1 MKQNQGRVNLPAMS
15 NLVTKTV
22 IHSHN
27 ARFSAAPSTR
37 RSWARDLIGVQEE
50 ERRRISQELHDDL
63 GQRLALLEIKLH
75 QLEQNCMPANIAEGL
90 KTVRDFVAELD
101 RDIHRICYELYPV
114 VLEKLGLLGALRC
127 LCREFSESNGISI
140 TFEHEELSRHLPGNI
155 AMCLYRVTQEALHN
169 VFKHAKAK
177 KATVSLRQTAEGVEI
192 AIVDHGVGFDPVLIR
207 ARKGLG
213 LTTIGER
220 VLGVGGHF
228 SIRSSPGSG
237 TEVRV
242 IVNRHYQRAAAG

>member
-1 MKQNQGRVNLPAMS
+1 MKQIQGRVKLPSMS
-15 NLVTKTV
+15 NLITKRVT
-22 IHSHN
+22 HPHN
-27 ARFSAAPSTR
+27 AGYSTAPSAR

-63 GQRLALLEIKLH
+63 GQRLALLEITIH
-75 QLEQNCMPANIAEGL
+75 QLEQNCLPANVAEGL
-90 KTVRDFVAELD
+90 KTVRDFVADLD

-127 LCREFSESNGISI
+127 LCREFSESSGISVL
-140 TFEHEELSRHLPGNI
+140 FEHEEIPRPLPGNI
-155 AMCLYRVTQEALHN
+155 SMCLYRVTQEALHN
-169 VFKHAKAK
+169 VSKHARAK
-177 KATVSLRQTAEGVEI
+177 KVNVSLRETAEGIEI
-192 AIVDHGVGFDPVLIR
+192 AITDYGVGFDPLSIR

-242 IVNRHYQRAAAG
+242 MVHPRCQRAVAG